1 MWNNLLDLY
10 VIFIPRS
17 AIGKLGAELFEAVY
31 SYLKQARQQNAS
43 EEEIRRR
50 LEKLVPRASDCFEVD
65 QLLYFEEQLQA
76 SEAHLQL

>member
-1 MWNNLLDLY
+1 M
-10 VIFIPRS
+10 FIPRS